1 MLLNENKVVSIIF
14 DSKSECAVSK
24 EMHIE
29 NGYRITEE
37 IEYFSAVYQ
46 KMVYKFSAEYVL
58 EV

>member
-1 MLLNENKVVSIIF
+1 MLLNENKVVSVIF

-29 NGYRITEE
+29 KGYKIIDE
-37 IEYFSAVYQ
+37 IEYFSAIYQ